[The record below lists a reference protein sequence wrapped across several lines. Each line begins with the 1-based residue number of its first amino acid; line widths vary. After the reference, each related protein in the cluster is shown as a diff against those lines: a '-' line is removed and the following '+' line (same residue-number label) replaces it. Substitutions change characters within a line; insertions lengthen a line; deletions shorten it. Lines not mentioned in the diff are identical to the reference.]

1 MNITIKKYAS
11 FFFLATAM
19 ISMVS
24 CQPDETDLGNGL
36 ASTNDPSFTITPNP
50 NSPNRFTLQA
60 TNENYLSSKW
70 IIDGIPAVDELGKPK
85 DIFLPDAGE
94 YVITHSV
101 TGIGGVETTASK
113 NINISVSDPVAGN
126 RVIDGRFPQGKGQWQ
141 VLDISAS
148 GASWT
153 FTTGSATINGGGGN
167 QQGIYQPITIE
178 AGKQYQVDM
187 AISGSGATDTW
198 FEVYVSTRP
207 PVPGSDYS
215 GNGDA
220 DKRISLNTWAGCGNS
235 PFNGKLSEISC
246 SGSGSKFQFSESGT
260 VYLVIKAGG
269 QNLGTT
275 GITIKNVELRGVVE

>member
-101 TGIGGVETTASK
+101 TGIGGVATSVSQEV
-113 NINISVSDPVAGN
+113 NVSVSDPIAGN
-126 RVIDGRFPQGKGQWQ
+126 LVIDGKFPQGKGQWE
-141 VLDISAS
+141 VLNISPS
-148 GASWT
+148 GASWA
-153 FTTGSATINGGGGN
+153 FVPGSAMINGGGNN